1 MYSIHLGFVFIRK
14 SLGRPLCCHC
24 QFFIN
29 CFRELQRLESVL
41 KLELNKCH
49 GKPDYTEQNSFCQL
63 SRFNEWENKELFN
76 FETNQNELLNYL
88 AEVMHDH
95 RKQCVV
101 RWFIFTR
108 IKTMDN

>member
-1 MYSIHLGFVFIRK
+1 M
-14 SLGRPLCCHC
+14 
-24 QFFIN
+24 
-29 CFRELQRLESVL
+29 

-49 GKPDYTEQNSFCQL
+49 SKPDYTEQNSFCQL